1 MRVRSIAWPVA
12 VLMLGC
18 WAVLFLVGPLA
29 IVFKIS
35 FSEAVL
41 ARPPYTPL
49 IARSEAGLALQAS
62 GANYATV
69 LTDSLYLRAF
79 GKSLWIAFLATLIA
93 LVIALPMAYAIARSG
108 PRRRSTLL
116 ALVLLPFW
124 TSFLIRVYAWI
135 AVLKDEGLLNAA
147 LLALGVIGAP
157 LAILNTDAAVI
168 IGIVHAYLPFMLL
181 PIYVA
186 FERQPPDMAEAAAD
200 LGAGPIG
207 TFWSVTLPLAA
218 PGIFA
223 GSVLVLVPAI
233 GEAIIPDLLGGA
245 DTLMIGKVM
254 WTEFFQNRDW
264 PVASAIAIVL
274 LAILVGPVV
283 WFERRETR
291 RLLERGS

>member
-1 MRVRSIAWPVA
+1 MSARSIAWPVA
-12 VLMLGC
+12 VLVLGC

-41 ARPPYTPL
+41 ARPPYAPL
-49 IARSEAGLALQAS
+49 ITRSEAGLALQAS

-79 GKSLWIAFLATLIA
+79 AKSVWIALLATLTA
-93 LVIALPMAYAIARSG
+93 LAIALPMAYAIARSG
-108 PRRRSTLL
+108 PRWRSTLL

-147 LLALGVIGAP
+147 LLALGVIDAP

-200 LGAGPIG
+200 LGAGPID

-274 LAILVGPVV
+274 LVILVVPVV

-291 RLLERGS
+291 HLLERGS

>member
-1 MRVRSIAWPVA
+1 MNARSIAWPVA
-12 VLMLGC
+12 VFVLGC

-49 IARSEAGLALQAS
+49 ITRSEAGLALQAS

-79 GKSLWIAFLATLIA
+79 GKSLWIALLATLIA

-108 PRRRSTLL
+108 PRWRSTLL

-274 LAILVGPVV
+274 LVILVVPVV
-283 WFERRETR
+283 WFERQETR
-291 RLLERGS
+291 HLQERGS